1 MSVILRA
8 MVIVAMLCGAA
19 LARPSGGSVG
29 GGGSGGGA
37 SGGGASGGGTG
48 VGYSASHVP
57 TQPTSGDWRGI
68 ALLAVGLA
76 GLAVFV
82 MVPRRPRTWIGAPRQ
97 AHVAVL
103 HVAFAPAARTALT
116 SALPMIARN
125 AKPARADGRA
135 ALVHELSVL
144 LRRHARH
151 AAYVASEL
159 APATDR
165 ASARIH
171 FNRHALDARARF
183 VDERIRNDG
192 GHVVEQVAPDLAR
205 ERSGFT
211 VVTLVLA
218 MRDPLLGPVHD
229 RASLDSAL
237 RRLASVLPFD
247 VIACEV
253 IWMPADRGEG
263 LSSLAVE
270 ARLPHMVKLPD
281 AIGGLCPCAY
291 CGAWYPIEDAVCPR
305 CGAYPAAAA

>member
-1 MSVILRA
+1 MSAILRA

-19 LARPSGGSVG
+19 LAQSSGGSVG
-29 GGGSGGGA
+29 GGGWSGGGA
-37 SGGGASGGGTG
+37 SGGSTG
-48 VGYSASHVP
+48 VNSSGDDVS
-57 TQPTSGDWRGI
+57 TQPTSGDWRGV

-76 GLAVFV
+76 GLAVFL
-82 MVPRRPRTWIGAPRQ
+82 MVPRRPRRWNGAPRE

-103 HVAFAPAARTALT
+103 HVAFAPAARVALT
-116 SALPMIARN
+116 GALPVIARD
-125 AKPARADGRA
+125 ARPARADGRA

-159 APATDR
+159 APAADR
-165 ASARIH
+165 PSARTH

-192 GHVVEQVAPDLAR
+192 GHVVEQVAPDLAS
-205 ERSGFT
+205 ERGGFT

-218 MRDPLLGPVHD
+218 MRNPLPGPVRD
-229 RASLDSAL
+229 RASLDAAL
-237 RRLASVLPFD
+237 QRLANVLPFD

-270 ARLPHMVKLPD
+270 DRLPHLVKLPD
-281 AIGGLCPCAY
+281 AIGGPCTCTY
-291 CGAWYPIEDAVCPR
+291 CGARYPIEDTVCPR
-305 CGAYPAAAA
+305 CGAYPAAA